1 MISRRPD
8 APGSGRERPDA
19 TMSLLADLFAGRLL
33 DPGYADAA
41 ARRAA
46 AGDLAPRGR
55 LRGTGVL
62 LVLVLVGVLLAAASA
77 EVRRSQPVAAE
88 QRSRLVAQI
97 RARTGDN
104 DALQQRLEQARD
116 ETERARAMALARSAE
131 GRRVRGELSTAA
143 AAAAATPISGDGLV
157 VTVDDADRAEQGD
170 RRGDEGRVYDQDLQ
184 VLVNGLWAAGAVAI
198 AVNGQRLTPTTAI
211 RSAGEAVLV
220 DYRPLSGPYRVTA
233 VGDPG
238 RMLDAFGGSAADRRL
253 RALEDRFGI
262 RYRVRRVEGLRLPA
276 AGVLRLRHAR
286 AAGS

>member
-1 MISRRPD
+1 M
-8 APGSGRERPDA
+8 
-19 TMSLLADLFAGRLL
+19 LLAA
-33 DPGYADAA
+33 PTPA
-41 ARRAA
+41 ARRS
-46 AGDLAPRGR
+46 R
-55 LRGTGVL
+55 
-62 LVLVLVGVLLAAASA
+62 
-77 EVRRSQPVAAE
+77 PVAAE
-88 QRSRLVAQI
+88 QRARLVAQI
-97 RARTGDN
+97 RARTSDN
-104 DALQQRLEQARD
+104 ADLKRRLEKARD

-157 VTVDDADRAEQGD
+157 VTVEDADRAEQDD
-170 RRGDEGRVYDQDLQ
+170 RRDEGRVYDQDLQ

-220 DYRPLSGPYRVTA
+220 DYRPLSSPYRVTA

-238 RMLDAFGGSAADRRL
+238 RMRAAFAGSAADRRL
-253 RALEDRFGI
+253 HALEDRYGIGYGI
-262 RYRVRRVEGLRLPA
+262 RGVEGLQLPA